1 MNERNSASRT
11 VVIGRAAGCDLLVN
25 DPSISTRHC
34 RLTATPQGFVLEDL
48 GSTNGTY
55 VNGVRVVRPTLVQRH
70 DRITLGPQCNM
81 PWPVWASAPP
91 PLPGRPAQAPPAAQV
106 VRIGR
111 AADNDVVLD
120 HPSVSANHARVII
133 QDGRLIVEDLGSTN
147 GVAVGRAQN
156 RVSRAAISA
165 GDMIYFGAVPVP
177 ASRILNESP
186 QSNSSSSA
194 AIALEAKTIVFGRD
208 PECDQ
213 VLDVPSV
220 SWRHACIT
228 HAGGSLLLKDLGST
242 NGTFLNGERV
252 IAPQAVKPGDV
263 IHLGTFTLSLTGK
276 GTLEKKDDHGNVT
289 IEARNLGVD
298 VPGRRLLDSV
308 SLTVFPTE
316 FVGLMGPSGAGKTT
330 LMNAL
335 NGYTRPS
342 KGQVLLNGHDLYAS
356 YAQFASYLGYVPQDD
371 IIHRELTVG
380 EALYYTARLRLP
392 DYREPEIRSRIREVL
407 QSLDLMPTEN
417 VLIGSAEKKGIS
429 GGQRKRVNLAMELL
443 TDPLVLFLDEPTSG
457 LSSED
462 ALLVMRLLR
471 RLADSGKT
479 ILLTV
484 HQPSLEAYR
493 LMDNLI
499 LVSKDKGS
507 GDPGRLVYYGPAHP
521 AAAHFFNPND
531 SNPNPIPDEIF
542 KGLSQRP
549 SAEWAGLYQQS
560 KYHRQFVAER
570 ARRSGEA
577 PHMPSSTRGPTI
589 WQMIGQWRTQAAR
602 CLTIKRKDVWNTL
615 ILAAQAPVV
624 AILLV
629 LVFGDQTSQSAT
641 ERTLFEWQK
650 LTQSVGM
657 TVFLMTLAAIWFG
670 CSNSARE
677 IVGEWPIYHRERMI
691 NLFIPSYIASKLTVL
706 GGLCLLQCAVLLG
719 ITYWGC
725 SLKGPVVSLFFVLVL
740 SSFVGVAIGLTLSA
754 VARTSEVAIG
764 LLPIVLLPM
773 IILGGALRPVNRL
786 PVGVQALCY
795 VIPSRWAFES
805 ALLLEAKKQ
814 PRYFK
819 DPAPGQLPNQPR
831 PAATGDEDEAT
842 ADFAEDF
849 FPSDKKRYGVPVS
862 LAVLGALGIATV
874 VGVHEILRFRDVH
887 RAGLFK
893 RK

>member
-1 MNERNSASRT
+1 MNEPNSTSRT
-11 VVIGRAAGCDLLVN
+11 VVIGRAAGCDLLVK

-91 PLPGRPAQAPPAAQV
+91 PLPGRPAQAPPAARV

-111 AADNDVVLD
+111 ATDNDVVLD

-133 QDGRLIVEDLGSTN
+133 QDGRPIVEDLGSTN
-147 GVAVGRAQN
+147 GVAVGRAKN

-165 GDMIYFGAVPVP
+165 GDVIYFGAVPVQ
-177 ASRILNESP
+177 ASRLLNESP
-186 QSNSSSSA
+186 QGNSSSSA
-194 AIALEAKTIVFGRD
+194 TIALEAKTIVFGRD

-263 IHLGTFTLSLTGK
+263 IHLGTFTLRLTGK

-298 VPGRRLLDSV
+298 VPGRRLLERV

-342 KGQVLLNGHDLYAS
+342 SGQVLLNGHDLYAS

-407 QSLDLMPTEN
+407 KSLDLTPTEN

-471 RLADSGKT
+471 KLADSGKT

-507 GDPGRLVYYGPAHP
+507 EDPGRLVYYGPAHP

-560 KYHRQFVAER
+560 KYHHQFVAER
-570 ARRSGEA
+570 ARRSGDA
-577 PHMPSSTRGPTI
+577 PHMPSSTRSTTI

-602 CLTIKRKDVWNTL
+602 CFTIKRKDVWNTL

-641 ERTLFEWQK
+641 ERTLVEWQK

-725 SLKGPVVSLFFVLVL
+725 SLKGSVASLFFVLVL

-786 PVGVQALCY
+786 PEGVRALCY

-805 ALLLEAKKQ
+805 ALLLETKKQ
-814 PRYFK
+814 PQYFTK
-819 DPAPGQLPNQPR
+819 LDPAKERR
-831 PAATGDEDEAT
+831 PAANGDEDEPT

-849 FPSDKKRYGVPVS
+849 FPSDNKRYGSKVS
-862 LAVLGALGIATV
+862 VAVLGVLGIATV

-887 RAGLFK
+887 RSGLFK
-893 RK
+893 RR

>member
-1 MNERNSASRT
+1 MSERNSASRT
-11 VVIGRAAGCDLLVN
+11 VIIGRTAGCDLLVN
-25 DPSISTRHC
+25 DPAVSTRHC
-34 RLTATPQGFVLEDL
+34 RLTATSQGFVLEDL

-55 VNGVRVVRPTLVQRH
+55 VNGVRVVRPTIVQRG

-81 PWPVWASAPP
+81 PWPAWACAPP
-91 PLPGRPAQAPPAAQV
+91 PLPVRTAQAPPAGRA

-111 AADNDVVLD
+111 APDNDIVLD

-133 QDGRLIVEDLGSTN
+133 QDGRPIVEDLGSTN
-147 GVAVGRAQN
+147 GVAIGRAQN

-165 GDMIYFGAVPVP
+165 SDVIYFGAVPVP
-177 ASRILNESP
+177 GSRLMNQSP
-186 QSNSSSSA
+186 HGNSSSSA
-194 AIALEAKTIVFGRD
+194 AIALEAKTILFGRD

-228 HAGGSLLLKDLGST
+228 HASGSLLLKDLGST

-263 IHLGTFTLSLTGK
+263 IHLGTFTLRLTGK

-289 IEARNLGVD
+289 IEARNLGVE
-298 VPGRRLLDSV
+298 VPGRRLLDHV

-335 NGYTRPS
+335 NGYTHPTS
-342 KGQVLLNGHDLYAS
+342 GQVLLNGHDLYAS
-356 YAQFASYLGYVPQDD
+356 YAQFASYLGYVPQED

-407 QSLDLMPTEN
+407 QSLDLTPTEN

-471 RLADSGKT
+471 RLADAGKT

-499 LVSKDKGS
+499 LVAKDKGS

-531 SNPNPIPDEIF
+531 TNPNPIPDEIF

-549 SAEWAGLYQQS
+549 SAEWAGLYEQS
-560 KYHRQFVAER
+560 KYHRQFVVDR
-570 ARRSGEA
+570 ARRSSDT
-577 PHMPSSTRGPTI
+577 PHTPSSRGPTI
-589 WQMIGQWRTQAAR
+589 GQMLGQWRTLAAR
-602 CLTIKRKDVWNTL
+602 SFTIKRKDVWNTL

-641 ERTLFEWQK
+641 ERSLFEWQK
-650 LTQSVGM
+650 LAQSVGM
-657 TVFLMTLAAIWFG
+657 TVFLMTLAATWFG

-706 GGLCLLQCAVLLG
+706 GGLCLLQCSILLG

-725 SLKGPVVSLFFVLVL
+725 SLKGPLFPLFLVLVL
-740 SSFVGVAIGLTLSA
+740 ASFVGVAIGLTLSA

-773 IILGGALRPVNRL
+773 IILGGALRPVDRL
-786 PVGVQALCY
+786 PVGVRALCY
-795 VIPSRWAFES
+795 VIPSRWAFEG

-814 PRYFK
+814 PWYFTG
-819 DPAPGQLPNQPR
+819 PGPGQLPNEPR
-831 PAATGDEDEAT
+831 PAASGDEAEPTD
-842 ADFAEDF
+842 DFAEQF
-849 FPSDKKRYGVPVS
+849 FPSDKKRYGASVS
-862 LAVLGALGIATV
+862 LAVLSALGIVTII
-874 VGVHEILRFRDVH
+874 GVHEILRFRDVH
-887 RAGLFK
+887 RAAWLS
-893 RK
+893 RR

>member
-1 MNERNSASRT
+1 MNELNSASRT
-11 VVIGRAAGCDLLVN
+11 VVIGRTAGCDLLVN
-25 DPSISTRHC
+25 DPAVSTRHC
-34 RLTATPQGFVLEDL
+34 RLTATPEGFVLEDL

-55 VNGVRVVRPTLVQRH
+55 VNGVRVVRPTVVQRH

-81 PWPVWASAPP
+81 PWPAWAGGPP
-91 PLPGRPAQAPPAAQV
+91 PLPAGPAHPRPAGRI

-111 AADNDVVLD
+111 ATDNDIVLD

-133 QDGRLIVEDLGSTN
+133 QDGRPIVEDLGSTN
-147 GVAVGRAQN
+147 GIAVGRAHN
-156 RVSRAAISA
+156 RVARAAISA
-165 GDMIYFGAVPVP
+165 GDVIYFGAVPIP
-177 ASRILNESP
+177 ASRLMGESL
-186 QSNSSSSA
+186 QSNSQP
-194 AIALEAKTIVFGRD
+194 AIALEAKTMVFGRD

-213 VLDVPSV
+213 VFDVPSV
-220 SWRHACIT
+220 SWHHACIT
-228 HAGGSLLLKDLGST
+228 HASGSLLLKDLGST
-242 NGTFLNGERV
+242 NGTFLNGQRV

-263 IHLGTFTLSLTGK
+263 IHLGTFTLRLTGK
-276 GTLEKKDDHGNVT
+276 GTFEKKDDHGNVT
-289 IEARNLGVD
+289 IEARNLGVE
-298 VPGRRLLDSV
+298 VPGRRLLDRV

-335 NGYTRPS
+335 NGYTRPTS
-342 KGQVLLNGHDLYAS
+342 GQVLLNGHDLYAS
-356 YAQFASYLGYVPQDD
+356 YDQFASYLGYVPQDD

-392 DYREPEIRSRIREVL
+392 DYREAEIRGRIREVL
-407 QSLDLMPTEN
+407 QSLELTATEN

-471 RLADSGKT
+471 RLADAGKT

-499 LVSKDKGS
+499 LVAKDKGS
-507 GDPGRLVYYGPAHP
+507 SDPGRLVYYGPAHP
-521 AAAHFFNPND
+521 AASHFFNPD
-531 SNPNPIPDEIF
+531 DTNPNPIPDEIF
-542 KGLSQRP
+542 KGLSRRP
-549 SAEWAGLYQQS
+549 TAEWAGLYQQS
-560 KYHRQFVAER
+560 KYYRQFVAER
-570 ARRSGEA
+570 ARHSSDIS
-577 PHMPSSTRGPTI
+577 HTPSSTRGMTL
-589 WQMIGQWRTQAAR
+589 WQMLAQWRTLAAR
-602 CLTIKRKDVWNTL
+602 CFTIKRKDVWNTL
-615 ILAAQAPVV
+615 ILSAQAPVV

-629 LVFGDQTSQSAT
+629 LVFGDQTSHRAT
-641 ERTLFEWQK
+641 ERTLIDWQK
-650 LTQSVGM
+650 LAQSVGM

-677 IVGEWPIYHRERMI
+677 IVGEWPVYHRERMI
-691 NLFIPSYIASKLTVL
+691 NLSIPSYIASKLTVL

-725 SLKGPVVSLFFVLVL
+725 SLKGPPFSLFLVLVL

-773 IILGGALRPVNRL
+773 IILGGALRPVDRL
-786 PVGVQALCY
+786 PVGVRALCY

-814 PRYFK
+814 PLYFTGL
-819 DPAPGQLPNQPR
+819 APGQLPNQPR
-831 PAATGDEDEAT
+831 PAASRKENEPTE
-842 ADFAEDF
+842 DFAEQF
-849 FPSDKKRYGVPVS
+849 FPSEKKRHDAPVS
-862 LAVLGALGIATV
+862 LAVLSALGIATV
-874 VGVHEILRFRDVH
+874 ICVHEILRFRDVH
-887 RAGLFK
+887 ASGLFK
-893 RK
+893 RR